1 MTKPGSF
8 DQESPTPAWAGPLR
22 AAGRWLLA
30 TFLLIAGIGHFG
42 SAEEFLAQVPTWM
55 PAPQLVV
62 ALSGV
67 VEICLA
73 VALVGVR
80 PWRAQ
85 VGWVVAAFFVLV
97 FPGNISQLVTQ
108 TDAFGLDSD
117 LARGVRL
124 LFQPVLIVWA
134 LWCTG
139 AWASWRSRP
148 RKSGAELATPAE

>member
-1 MTKPGSF
+1 MTSPGAV
-8 DQESPTPAWAGPLR
+8 DAESSAAGWAGPLR
-22 AAGRWLLA
+22 TAGRWLLA
-30 TFLLIAGIGHFG
+30 AFLLVAGVGHFG
-42 SAEEFLAQVPTWM
+42 AAEEFLAQVPTWM

-73 VALVGVR
+73 VALLGLR
-80 PWRAQ
+80 PWRVQ

-117 LARGVRL
+117 LSRGVRL

-139 AWASWRSRP
+139 AWARWRSRP
-148 RKSGAELATPAE
+148 RQTGAELTTPAG